1 MGSVSHGRGCS
12 GTCHPGGVGG
22 MWRVHRL
29 ERKRGAIMIIVDL
42 DGCIADDRWRRHM
55 IRPAS
60 VPIRERFHKYHLA
73 GCRDHLCNADLV
85 YSDDHL
91 VVVVTSRP
99 EWYRRLTHQW
109 LLDWE
114 IMPRAIIMRRDD
126 DYRPSVEVKRDAA
139 LRLIEEHGLN
149 GIE

>member
-1 MGSVSHGRGCS
+1 
-12 GTCHPGGVGG
+12 
-22 MWRVHRL
+22 
-29 ERKRGAIMIIVDL
+29 MIIVDL

-149 GIE
+149 GIECAYDSREDIVEMYRELGIRAELAGYPEDDEMEVA